1 MHIII
6 HNNQMHTQ
14 ELNIGDLCFNPHT
27 KPTKYYIVHDISYI
41 EGKLYY
47 TVKDTR
53 FARPHKIKNN
63 LLIKPYIK
71 QTK

>member
-6 HNNQMHTQ
+6 HNNNLYTS
-14 ELNIGDLCFNPHT
+14 ELNIGDLCFNPNT

-41 EGKLYY
+41 ESKLYY

-53 FARPHKIKNN
+53 FARAHKIKKNI
-63 LLIKPYIK
+63 LIKQYK
-71 QTK
+71 K